1 MFDVQLAQVEISV
14 TSGRPH
20 TPEEIAEIALKKI
33 IYVGKDLPPE
43 IQSQAESYRKNL
55 YHILLSYIK
64 MGERAERSLVLQAL
78 DRADMKDA
86 AAFVRS
92 L

>member
-1 MFDVQLAQVEISV
+1 
-14 TSGRPH
+14 
-20 TPEEIAEIALKKI
+20 
-33 IYVGKDLPPE
+33 LPPE

-55 YHILLSYIK
+55 YHTLLSYIK
-64 MGERAERSLVLQAL
+64 MGARAERSFVLQAL
-78 DRADMKDA
+78 DRADMRDA

>member
-1 MFDVQLAQVEISV
+1 
-14 TSGRPH
+14 
-20 TPEEIAEIALKKI
+20 
-33 IYVGKDLPPE
+33 LPPE

>member
-1 MFDVQLAQVEISV
+1 MFDVQLGQVEISV

-20 TPEEIAEIALKKI
+20 TPEEIAEMALNKT

-55 YHILLSYIK
+55 YHIFLTYIN
-64 MGERAERSLVLQAL
+64 MGARADRSLVLRAL